1 MKNSIKFLKALGEID
16 DKYLY
21 EKNVQRN
28 NEMKINISNFKLK
41 YILAPAFILVTIIA
55 VIMCNNT
62 KSINQQIIGNNNS
75 ISDIFTLKV
84 YSAEKENTYLTEN
97 YNIETEEKILE
108 PKVELLL
115 ASFNPT
121 MSSVPGLP
129 FKIELNNANNLEDEI
144 LITTDS
150 GKICTWNKE
159 TGEVKAKGKSTSIT
173 NTCTLYWTPDFE
185 ESGNNS
191 TKYEQNIWKESDIKT
206 IAKIEIS
213 VQKNDA
219 VLYENV
225 VYIGEKNYNYYAILY

>member
-41 YILAPAFILVTIIA
+41 YILAPTFILVTIIA
-55 VIMCNNT
+55 VIMCNNA
-62 KSINQQIIGNNNS
+62 KLINQQIIGNNNS
-75 ISDIFTLKV
+75 ASDIFTLKV
-84 YSAEKENTYLTEN
+84 YATEKENTYLTEN

-159 TGEVKAKGKSTSIT
+159 TGEVQTKGKSTSIT

-185 ESGNNS
+185 KNDNNS
-191 TKYEQNIWKESDIKT
+191 IKYEQNIWKESDIKT
-206 IAKIEIS
+206 IAKIDIS

-225 VYIGEKNYNYYAILY
+225 VYIGEKDYNYYAILY